1 MITIKD
7 IEDLYQEIEDSGAIG
22 EGCIVFDSFVY
33 YTDSGYAL
41 EGMRILI
48 EIIKDRFG

>member
-1 MITIKD
+1 MITKKKIDKLYQY
-7 IEDLYQEIEDSGAIG
+7 IEDRGAIG

-33 YTDSGYAL
+33 YTDAGYAL